1 MSKGEVKL
9 EENNNKINNERTE
22 QKEKDII
29 IPDSNTANN
38 LLNLEYFESKIN
50 KLQSE
55 LESDASVS
63 KGIRYFFMSMGIF
76 CLLGYLKVVNI
87 NIYVN
92 YILTFISII
101 FVLASFTKSKQ
112 KKLQKEIDLLN
123 KQKEIV
129 MKDNEKQ
136 RHSQYFDSLVG
147 INIRNLEEY
156 YELVKK
162 SNKSSFYISISMS
175 VIGIILIVGGLIV
188 GYFVDE
194 VRNISYLVSSSGIVI
209 ELITALLFYLYNKS
223 VIQLKDYHD
232 SLLDVQNILLS
243 FKLIDDIKGEEY
255 RLEIMKYMIEFLTNR
270 HK

>member
-1 MSKGEVKL
+1 MK
-9 EENNNKINNERTE
+9 ENNNEIHHEKTE
-22 QKEKDII
+22 QEEKDII
-29 IPDSNTANN
+29 ISDSNTANN

-55 LESDASVS
+55 LESDISVS
-63 KGIRYFFMSMGIF
+63 KGIRYFFIIMSIF
-76 CLLGYLKVVNI
+76 CLLGYLNVVSI

-92 YILTFISII
+92 YILTFICITFI
-101 FVLASFTKSKQ
+101 LASFTKSKQ
-112 KKLQKEIDLLN
+112 KKLKKDIELLN
-123 KQKEIV
+123 KQKKIV

-162 SNKSSFYISISMS
+162 SNKSSFYISMSMS
-175 VIGIILIVGGLIV
+175 IIGILLIIGGLIV

-243 FKLIDDIKGEEY
+243 FKLIDDIKGEEN
-255 RLEIMKYMIEFLTNR
+255 RLEIMKSMIEFLTNR
-270 HK
+270 RD